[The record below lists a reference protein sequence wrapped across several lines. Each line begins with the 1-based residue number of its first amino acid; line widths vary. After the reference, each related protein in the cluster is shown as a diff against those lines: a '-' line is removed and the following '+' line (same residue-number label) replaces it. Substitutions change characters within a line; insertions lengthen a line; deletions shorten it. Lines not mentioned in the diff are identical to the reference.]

1 MTSFPMTGNMLYMFP
16 DVKEVAAAA
25 IDTASRMDAGTHRTS
40 QSICGVCIPEVVQIS
55 QVSYPQYSCMV
66 YHLNL
71 VDLFWGHVGKYNIH
85 GSYMFYGKSC

>member
-1 MTSFPMTGNMLYMFP
+1 MGFNFDHCSIVFLFCPLTSFPMTGNMLYMFP

-40 QSICGVCIPEVVQIS
+40 QSICCLCIPEVVQIS

-66 YHLNL
+66 YHFF
-71 VDLFWGHVGKYNIH
+71 VKYW
-85 GSYMFYGKSC
+85 

>member
-40 QSICGVCIPEVVQIS
+40 QSICCVCIPEVVQIS
-55 QVSYPQYSCMV
+55 QVSCPQYSCMV

-71 VDLFWGHVGKYNIH
+71 VDLFWEMLVNIA
-85 GSYMFYGKSC
+85 YMDPMFYGTSC